1 MAARQS
7 VAGTRHRGRVSETH
21 HALKGGL
28 LADAM
33 NLIDAGRAARGE
45 SATTEAEEA
54 ANELERAR
62 QGRFVS
68 LYG

>member
-1 MAARQS
+1 MNLR
-7 VAGTRHRGRVSETH
+7 RGR
-21 HALKGGL
+21 A
-28 LADAM
+28 
-33 NLIDAGRAARGE
+33 RARRDDDG
-45 SATTEAEEA
+45 AEEA